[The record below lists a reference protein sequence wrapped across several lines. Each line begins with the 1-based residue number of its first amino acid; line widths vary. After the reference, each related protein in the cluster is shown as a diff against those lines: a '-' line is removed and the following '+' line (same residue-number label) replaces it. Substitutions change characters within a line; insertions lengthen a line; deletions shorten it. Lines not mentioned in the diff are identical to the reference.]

1 MVEWKA
7 IKGTAFDQ
15 NYFAGK
21 CLFSKLGH
29 IYTGLKKHFTSTTDE
44 GSYQNVCYS

>member
-1 MVEWKA
+1 MEWKA

-15 NYFAGK
+15 NCFAGK

-29 IYTGLKKHFTSTTDE
+29 TYTGLKNVTSTTDE